1 MKSWLAIPPRSHFS
15 LHNIPFGFTSRG
27 GFSKADGVQPDQL
40 SAFSQPTLNAFA
52 ELGRPV
58 HRTIRSYLQEIFQEK
73 KLHPEV
79 LKENAA
85 LRKAALLPKS
95 ETTSHLPFAIGDYTD
110 FFAGRNH
117 AHNVGTLFRGP
128 ANALQPNYN
137 HLPVAYHGRA
147 SSVVVSGTPLRRPWG
162 QALPGPD
169 ATEPVFRPCARLDI
183 ELEMGMYVCRPNE
196 LGRPISVKD
205 AEEYIFGYVL
215 MNDWS
220 ARDIQQWE
228 YVPLGP
234 FNAKNFGTTIS
245 PWVVLA
251 DALEPFRT
259 KGLENEVRLQSYL
272 REERPDNVFDI
283 KLEVALAVYTALA
296 GIELACSQELISDSG
311 RSGPPLELVHLYD
324 DQWPTGIAVSSTGR
338 KFSNYPGGLDP
349 NNTNDGT
356 NDKYTVAELFEN
368 NTERAYPNANLN
380 KPPGGAINFTTT
392 PPTGA
397 NHQDHLIGVQSVV
410 IDSADRLW
418 ILDTGRVQTPEGV
431 LVTASV
437 GGPKLI
443 GVDLESNSVIKTIV
457 FPDTVA
463 YPDSYLNDVRFD
475 LNPNLT
481 TSGQGVAYITDSS
494 NEGRTGLITVDLGS
508 GESWRHLDGS
518 PYVQGDRQFLAFV
531 WGRELYAYQP
541 GTPASF
547 LTFGAD
553 GIALG
558 ADGEK
563 LYFGGVGN
571 RYLYSIPT
579 ERLLDNGPTSEIKA
593 QAAVVTESQ
602 KGLSDGFETD
612 TNGFIYHGKFEANA
626 VNVFNPA
633 NGTDRVFLR
642 DPRINWADTFSV
654 ATDGFIYFTNNQL
667 AFGPSIFPGT
677 DLRQRPFSLFR
688 AQLPNGGSKVG
699 SS

>member
-1 MKSWLAIPPRSHFS
+1 M
-15 LHNIPFGFTSRG
+15 
-27 GFSKADGVQPDQL
+27 V
-40 SAFSQPTLNAFA
+40 
-52 ELGRPV
+52 
-58 HRTIRSYLQEIFQEK
+58 
-73 KLHPEV
+73 
-79 LKENAA
+79 
-85 LRKAALLPKS
+85 
-95 ETTSHLPFAIGDYTD
+95 
-110 FFAGRNH
+110 
-117 AHNVGTLFRGP
+117 
-128 ANALQPNYN
+128 
-137 HLPVAYHGRA
+137 RA
-147 SSVVVSGTPLRRPWG
+147 
-162 QALPGPD
+162 Q
-169 ATEPVFRPCARLDI
+169 
-183 ELEMGMYVCRPNE
+183 
-196 LGRPISVKD
+196 
-205 AEEYIFGYVL
+205 
-215 MNDWS
+215 
-220 ARDIQQWE
+220 
-228 YVPLGP
+228 
-234 FNAKNFGTTIS
+234 
-245 PWVVLA
+245 
-251 DALEPFRT
+251 
-259 KGLENEVRLQSYL
+259 
-272 REERPDNVFDI
+272 
-283 KLEVALAVYTALA
+283 LAVYTALA
-296 GIELACSQELISDSG
+296 GIELACSQDLISDSG
-311 RSGPPLELVHLYD
+311 RSGPPLELVHLYN

-349 NNTNDGT
+349 NNTNDGS
-356 NDKYTVAELFEN
+356 NGKYTVAELFEN
-368 NTERAYPNANLN
+368 NTERAYPSDDWNS
-380 KPPGGAINFTTT
+380 PPGGAINFTTT

-410 IDSADRLW
+410 IDSANRLW

-518 PYVQGDRQFLAFV
+518 PHVQGDRQFLAFV

-541 GTPASF
+541 GRPASF

-579 ERLLDNGPTSEIKA
+579 ERLRDNGPTSEIKA

-612 TNGFIYHGKFEANA
+612 TNGFIYHGNFEANA

-688 AQLPNGGSKVG
+688 AQLPNGGTCAAGQRFLRAEEFGRGHVEKALSTPTAPKSPLQKRPGKNQNRPDGTKLQELHGETECYSMAFILCPAGLLAKAYVG
-699 SS
+699 VYLHRTTHHSNSVNSNLELAELNFKCPA